1 MLHSVFHGL
10 GRCALIATC
19 ALPLA
24 SLAQSNTIKLV
35 VGAPPGGTTDTV
47 ARSIAQH
54 MGQDL
59 KRTVLVE
66 NKPGAGGNI
75 AADYVAKSK
84 ADGNTLLVTF
94 TSFSINA
101 SLYRKL
107 PFDTI
112 KDFTPISML
121 ANVPSVLVTRK
132 DFPAQNMTE
141 FVKEVKAHPGKYTMA
156 LGAVGSSLH
165 MAGERMK
172 MMAGLDILN
181 VPYKGTAPAI
191 TDLLGGQVDMMFA
204 SSMNALPHVKG
215 GALKALGV
223 TSTASLPQF
232 PGVPPIGETIK
243 GFESNAWFAMFGPAG
258 LPPEVVTALNGAAR
272 KAVDTPDFRRLLE
285 GEAATAVSS
294 TPEELGEFVRKDIAR
309 YAEIVKFTGATV
321 D

>member
-1 MLHSVFHGL
+1 MLHTVSHGL
-10 GRCALIATC
+10 SRCALIAAC
-19 ALPLA
+19 ALPLTT
-24 SLAQSNTIKLV
+24 LAQNNMIKLV

-54 MGQDL
+54 MGQEL

-75 AADYVAKSK
+75 AADYVAKST
-84 ADGNTLLVTF
+84 ADGTTLLVTF

-107 PFDTI
+107 PFDTV

-121 ANVPSVLVTRK
+121 ANVPSVLITRK
-132 DFPAQNMTE
+132 DFPAQNMVE

-223 TSTASLPQF
+223 TSTAELPQF
-232 PGVPPIGETIK
+232 PGVPPIGDTIK

-258 LPPEVVTALNGAAR
+258 LSSKVVAELNSAAR
-272 KAVDTPDFRRLLE
+272 KAVDTPDFRKLLE